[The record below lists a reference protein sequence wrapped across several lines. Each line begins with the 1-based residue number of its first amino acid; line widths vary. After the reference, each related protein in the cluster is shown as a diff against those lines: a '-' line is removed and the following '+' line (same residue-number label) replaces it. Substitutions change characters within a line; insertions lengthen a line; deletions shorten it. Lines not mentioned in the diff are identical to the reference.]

1 MYTIDDIYFVQ
12 VIWKQLYSCS
22 SSSDHGTL
30 YQLRNLINRRNVVVD
45 PKRDVNACED
55 FFVLTVK
62 CYIIA
67 AVMKELQMNSLD
79 DIPSDDVVP
88 EDTWLLPDDEK
99 ERVLTDVC
107 DKILEQFCTIKYHT
121 TPTISLG
128 DNDQQDQILLYASE
142 VLTLGLLYL
151 EFVDAIKEGD
161 GTRII
166 RCYRYFLPLLRH
178 SQRTNY
184 SNEVLLM
191 LYQLEFLLT
200 PRQAQQ
206 LIWSQT
212 VNYVGLPGH
221 NVPCDMHLEHMN
233 RLCKEMIKGLGANKT
248 EESII
253 RIGKCQGPVKTI
265 LENFDKVNNV
275 QVGSGS
281 HSYKNDEKDGVAI
294 IKHLLKSKV
303 FHFLGERKHKAFK
316 SLKTPITK
324 AIKQKNL
331 EKWMTDRLEH
341 YALLNINE
349 N

>member
-1 MYTIDDIYFVQ
+1 MKIDIIIIIMYTIDYIYFVQ

-62 CYIIA
+62 CHIIA

-107 DKILEQFCTIKYHT
+107 DKVLEKFCAIKYHT

-151 EFVDAIKEGD
+151 EFVDAIREGD
-161 GTRII
+161 GTQII
-166 RCYRYFLPLLRH
+166 RCYRYFLQLL
-178 SQRTNY
+178 
-184 SNEVLLM
+184 
-191 LYQLEFLLT
+191 
-200 PRQAQQ
+200 
-206 LIWSQT
+206 
-212 VNYVGLPGH
+212 
-221 NVPCDMHLEHMN
+221 
-233 RLCKEMIKGLGANKT
+233 
-248 EESII
+248 
-253 RIGKCQGPVKTI
+253 
-265 LENFDKVNNV
+265 
-275 QVGSGS
+275 
-281 HSYKNDEKDGVAI
+281 
-294 IKHLLKSKV
+294 
-303 FHFLGERKHKAFK
+303 
-316 SLKTPITK
+316 
-324 AIKQKNL
+324 
-331 EKWMTDRLEH
+331 
-341 YALLNINE
+341 
-349 N
+349 